1 MAEVDNRYLEVME
14 SLAYRGQA
22 LSLIHKIW

>member
-1 MAEVDNRYLEVME
+1 VAEVDNRYLEVME
-14 SLAYRGQA
+14 TLAYRGHA